1 MLPPNR
7 TESATLADVASGVP
21 VSAVIGAHGTSVE
34 GQVDSRVVVI
44 SGSSKGSII
53 RVTGGQLCVGRDPAN
68 SLCLPDRAVSRKHF
82 CISETDAGFHLVDL
96 DSHNG
101 TFVNGIPVRRKLLGH
116 GDTIRV
122 GQCELVFL
130 ITEDELLV
138 SRIVQYTD
146 DETIFDGGT
155 TVSKHMPQSWSLL
168 GTDVGRMARD
178 LNALFKIANVVT
190 SIRELDELERRL
202 LQLICEVV
210 PATAGAILIIR
221 HPDEEPSS
229 SCSWSR
235 ETGESVQLNIRRD
248 MVQRALW
255 ERAVILSRPSPESK
269 ETESVL
275 CVPLVAVEKTI
286 GVLYLVAP
294 GVAAF
299 EEDHVNFVGSATQ
312 IAAVTLENVLALEA
326 LRSENRRLQAE
337 LDLEGAIVGESK
349 GMRQVQDFI
358 ARVANSDSTV
368 LIRGESGTGKELV
381 AYAIHRNSRNADRPF
396 VAINCAAIP
405 ETLLESELFG
415 HEKGA
420 FTGAIGTKRG
430 KLEVAEGGTLFLDE
444 IGELAHP
451 LQAKLLRVL
460 QQREFERVGGTRP
473 LKFNA
478 RVIAATNRNLEEA
491 IKSGH
496 FRQDLYYRLNVV
508 STVIPPLR
516 ERPDDIPL
524 LAMYF
529 AAKYSEK
536 CNHAVKG
543 ISPEARSLLINYN
556 WPGNVR
562 ELENAIEHA
571 LVLGLSD
578 EIVLEDL
585 PEALLETQTPHQDSV
600 KYHDRLNQLKKEM
613 IVDAVTEKKGNY
625 TEAAKL
631 LGLHPN
637 YLHRLIRNLDLKS
650 ELKHE
655 SAETTSKAAE

>member
-1 MLPPNR
+1 M
-7 TESATLADVASGVP
+7 
-21 VSAVIGAHGTSVE
+21 
-34 GQVDSRVVVI
+34 DSRVVVI
-44 SGSSKGSII
+44 SGPSKGTIVRI
-53 RVTGGQLCVGRDPAN
+53 TGGQLTVGRDPATQ
-68 SLCLPDRAVSRKHF
+68 LCLNDRAVSRKHF
-82 CISETDAGFHLVDL
+82 SITETDAGFHLVDL

-116 GDTIRV
+116 GDTVRV

-155 TVSKHMPQSWSLL
+155 TVSKHVPPAWTAL

-178 LNALFKIANVVT
+178 LNALFKIANSIT
-190 SIRELDELERRL
+190 SIRNLEELEQRL
-202 LQLICEVV
+202 LQLICEVI
-210 PATAGAILIIR
+210 PADAGAILVIR
-221 HPDEEPSS
+221 QPDEEPTSS
-229 SCSWSR
+229 ASWDR
-235 ETGESVQLNIRRD
+235 ETGGAAQLSIRRD
-248 MVQRALW
+248 MVQRAMW
-255 ERAVILSRPSPESK
+255 ERAVIVSRPSPESK
-269 ETESVL
+269 DSESVL
-275 CVPLVAVEKTI
+275 CVPLVAVERTI
-286 GVLYLVAP
+286 GVIYLVASGSTP
-294 GVAAF
+294 F
-299 EEDHVNFVGSATQ
+299 EEDHVNFVGSAAQ
-312 IAAVTLENVLALEA
+312 IAAVTLENVLTLEA
-326 LRSENRRLQAE
+326 LRTENRRLQAE
-337 LDLEGAIVGESK
+337 LDLDGAIVGESK
-349 GMRQVQDFI
+349 GMQQVQDFI
-358 ARVANSDSTV
+358 RRVSNGDSTV

-381 AYAIHRNSRNADRPF
+381 AFAIHRNSANADGPF

-405 ETLLESELFG
+405 EALLESELFG

-430 KLEVAEGGTLFLDE
+430 KLEIAEGGTVFLDE
-444 IGELAHP
+444 IGELAPP

-460 QQREFERVGGTRP
+460 QQREFERVGSTRS

-491 IKSGH
+491 IKNGQ

-508 STVIPPLR
+508 STVVPPLR

-529 AAKYSEK
+529 AVKYAEK
-536 CNHAVKG
+536 CKRPVKG
-543 ISPEARSLLINYN
+543 ISPEARSLLTRYS

-578 EIVLEDL
+578 EIVVEDL
-585 PEALLETQTPHQDSV
+585 PEALLETQSAQSDSM
-600 KYHDRLNQLKKEM
+600 KYHDRVNQLKKQL
-613 IVDAVTEKKGNY
+613 IVDAMAQKKGNY

-637 YLHRLIRNLDLKS
+637 YLHRLIRNLDLR
-650 ELKHE
+650 
-655 SAETTSKAAE
+655 AEVKRDGDLTAKAAE